1 MVRLGLKIFVTHIID
16 YSVNLEGLLKKSLIS
31 LTKNS
36 TDFLKKVNGEEIKVW
51 GHGQKLLAS
60 GHSNGVD

>member
-1 MVRLGLKIFVTHIID
+1 MIA
-16 YSVNLEGLLKKSLIS
+16 

-36 TDFLKKVNGEEIKVW
+36 TDFLEKVNSEEIKVW
-51 GHGQKLLAS
+51 GHGQKLAS